1 MADSFEG
8 TARARRSPARGARTL
23 AAAFAGVALAS
34 ACSDDDGG
42 GSYTYSSAGSG
53 GGPTSPAAIIQ
64 VLSDDAERLLGPT
77 KVAVRYRDDWFE
89 RQGQDLWVVNG
100 QLSGLFG
107 GAPAEL
113 PFSAVAVYRGG
124 GIDATEI
131 TLDGDFYPAGIES
144 SVDGTLYIGSVALN
158 TVVRVP
164 ANSTTPEPFV
174 PTGVAAAGVMGMEVD
189 ADRGLLWLCDSD
201 PRDMPRTGAVVGV
214 SLDDGS
220 EVVRHVLAA
229 PDADSLF
236 CNDVA
241 IDDYDGT
248 VWATESIA
256 GIIYRIDA
264 ADVMTPD
271 SAEIWMRGGLA
282 APPAGGFGPSG
293 LVLAGKWLIVANAG
307 NGALFAVETTSDD
320 PVADARAITLSEG
333 NRTGVSLCGPDGLL
347 GVLGRGD
354 GTDLIVVENGDCT
367 AATPRVVWIGLDGW
381 LP

>member
-34 ACSDDDGG
+34 ACNDDDGG
-42 GSYTYSSAGSG
+42 GSYTSGSPGGGGGTG
-53 GGPTSPAAIIQ
+53 GGPTGPTGTIR
-64 VLSDDAERLLGPT
+64 VLSDDAERLVGPT
-77 KVAVRYRDDWFE
+77 TVAVPYRDDLFA
-89 RQGQDLWVVNG
+89 RQDFWVVNG
-100 QLSGLFG
+100 QLSGLLS
-107 GAPAEL
+107 GAPAQL
-113 PFSAVAVYRGG
+113 PFSAVAVTYGDVR
-124 GIDATEI
+124 ATEI
-131 TLDGDFYPAGIES
+131 TLDGDFYPEGIAS
-144 SVDGTLYIGSVALN
+144 SGDGTLYIGSVALN

-164 ANSTTPEPFV
+164 ANSTTPEPFL
-174 PTGVAAAGVMGMEVD
+174 PAGVAAAGVMGMKVD
-189 ADRGLLWLCDSD
+189 DERGLLWLCDSD

-229 PDADSLF
+229 PNADSLF

-241 IDDYDGT
+241 IDDYTGD

-282 APPAGGFGPSG
+282 APPAGGFGPNG
-293 LVLAGKWLIVANAG
+293 LVFAGDTLIVSNSG
-307 NGALFAVETTSDD
+307 NGALFAVDKASDD
-320 PVADARAITLSEG
+320 PVADARTITLSEG

-347 GVLGRGD
+347 GILGRTD
-354 GTDLIVVENGDCT
+354 GTDLILVENGDCA
-367 AATPRVVWIGLDGW
+367 AATPRVVQIFLDD
-381 LP
+381 